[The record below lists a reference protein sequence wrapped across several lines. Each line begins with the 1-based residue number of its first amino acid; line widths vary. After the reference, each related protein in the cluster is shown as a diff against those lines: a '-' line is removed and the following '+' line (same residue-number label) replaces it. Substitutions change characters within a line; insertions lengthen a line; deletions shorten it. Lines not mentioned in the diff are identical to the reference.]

1 MRHGPCAARAG
12 GVEDGVL
19 CARAGVRPRDVGFQD
34 GGGARLVLLSR
45 SFVPQ

>member
-1 MRHGPCAARAG
+1 MRALAALRM
-12 GVEDGVL
+12 V
-19 CARAGVRPRDVGFQD
+19 CARVRPRDVGFQD

>member
-1 MRHGPCAARAG
+1 MRHGPFAARAG
-12 GVEDGVL
+12 GVEDGTC
-19 CARAGVRPRDVGFQD
+19 CARVRPRDVGFQD